1 MLQDLS
7 VSSLWG
13 EAFSQ
18 IKTSHR
24 PQSQFPQS
32 RPQDDWRWIMFP
44 WPSFLSPL
52 TLLLL
57 PQHQPGARSL
67 LLPTSRAREMTSFST
82 LAQGCQN
89 ILKTYFLFSVK
100 GSPASLNLVG
110 CHKPDLPRSGEK
122 GAIGPTT
129 NPGVHSSSPLIKLHL
144 QSDAA
149 HGRADLAP
157 REKKLGVTGPPGD
170 GV

>member
-1 MLQDLS
+1 
-7 VSSLWG
+7 
-13 EAFSQ
+13 
-18 IKTSHR
+18 
-24 PQSQFPQS
+24 
-32 RPQDDWRWIMFP
+32 MFP

-89 ILKTYFLFSVK
+89 ILKTYFLFSGK

-110 CHKPDLPRSGEK
+110 CHKPDLPRSGDK
-122 GAIGPTT
+122 GARGPTT
-129 NPGVHSSSPLIKLHL
+129 NPGVHSSSPLRKLHS

-157 REKKLGVTGPPGD
+157 REEAGCHRATWGWSSAGQDLDILPRRSFHFGKLCFTPLKFSAF
-170 GV
+170 